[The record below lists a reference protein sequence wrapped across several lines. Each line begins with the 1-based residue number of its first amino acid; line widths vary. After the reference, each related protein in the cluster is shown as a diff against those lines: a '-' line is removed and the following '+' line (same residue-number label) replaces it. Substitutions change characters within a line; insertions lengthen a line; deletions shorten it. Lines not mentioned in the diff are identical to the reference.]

1 MGSLALSSSACE
13 MFLVL
18 KEHLH
23 TVEQR
28 LSRSLFVLCWNKVAN
43 ELNRFL
49 YEEVGKYNLY
59 IGLLSTSVMF

>member
-49 YEEVGKYNLY
+49 YEEVVN
-59 IGLLSTSVMF
+59 ITFIFVRFNVIF